1 MKMRVFRP
9 YFFFERN
16 RERGGREGEGEG
28 GGGLNILT
36 VIRLVAL
43 IIKDKRV
50 GVVFRVVLARG

>member
-16 RERGGREGEGEG
+16 RERGGREGEG

>member
-16 RERGGREGEGEG
+16 RERER
-28 GGGLNILT
+28 GLNILT

>member
-16 RERGGREGEGEG
+16 RERGGREGE

>member
-16 RERGGREGEGEG
+16 RERGGREGEGG
-28 GGGLNILT
+28 GRGLNILT